1 MKRKSSKFVIA
12 GVVIFL
18 AIGFLIYS
26 SITKYSGF
34 YLKPGELVAKGESA
48 YGERLRLNGKVAVKS
63 VDWKPKI
70 PRLKFKVTDGKTTIP
85 VVYRDIPPDTFKE
98 GVEVVI
104 EGGYTKEETFKA
116 SSLLAKCPS
125 KYESKKKEK
134 K

>member
-1 MKRKSSKFVIA
+1 MKRKSTKFVIA
-12 GVVIFL
+12 GVIIFL
-18 AIGFLIYS
+18 AIGFMIYS
-26 SITKYSGF
+26 SINRYSGF

-48 YGERLRLNGKVAVKS
+48 YGEQLRLNGKVAANS
-63 VDWKPKI
+63 VDWKPEI
-70 PRLKFKVTDGKTTIP
+70 PRLKFKITDGKTTIP
-85 VVYRDIPPDTFKE
+85 VVYKDLPPDTFKE

-104 EGGYTKEETFKA
+104 EGVYTKEGTFKA